1 MIYFFLALNL
11 LEINVDY
18 ISYIPPRDYYIIDDE
33 SEEQMGDIAYQYGD
47 IEKII
52 DFDAVTETTK
62 VDIGMEI
69 DTITENLKI
78 VSIGDG
84 KTKYKKYIIEQVR
97 QFIQIMQD
105 EGSIVPKAAVRC
117 NCQRL

>member
-1 MIYFFLALNL
+1 M
-11 LEINVDY
+11 DY
-18 ISYIPPRDYYIIDDE
+18 ISYIPPSDYYIIDYE
-33 SEEQMGDIAYQYGD
+33 SKEQMEDVAYQYGD

-62 VDIGMEI
+62 VNIGMEI

-78 VSIGDG
+78 ISIDDG
-84 KTKYKKYIIEQVR
+84 KRKYKKYIIEQVR

-105 EGSIVPKAAVRC
+105 EGTIISKAAVRC
-117 NCQRL
+117 NIPRL